1 MVPIVLT
8 ISFFP
13 PTQDGSPSK
22 GRHKIRKIIK
32 DKDLSKSTKEADREE
47 RDRRKRMEDR
57 QKLYNQTFELD
68 HDKVIDEL
76 PLDFDP
82 ETKEILVEVNL

>member
-1 MVPIVLT
+1 
-8 ISFFP
+8 
-13 PTQDGSPSK
+13 
-22 GRHKIRKIIK
+22 
-32 DKDLSKSTKEADREE
+32 
-47 RDRRKRMEDR
+47 MEDR

-82 ETKEILVEVNL
+82 ETKEILVEVNKSLFYEY